1 MEGWYFFCNVCGRK
15 VDGKGVGLVFIGT
28 VVYRGRGVF
37 FFWFTVCG
45 LESLAEG
52 SLVGVSVG
60 AVG

>member
-37 FFWFTVCG
+37 FFG
-45 LESLAEG
+45 LPYVDWRAWRR
-52 SLVGVSVG
+52 G
-60 AVG
+60 AL